1 MISSSGRFVIRSF
14 RAISGVAAWA
24 TASAA
29 SIAKCSSGMGWLS
42 DIHAPGRQFPEE
54 PVNFL
59 PDFRPARQP
68 VPVHTDQSHQSI
80 ALIDGRYEI
89 QGRHRNPVYQ
99 ERLHILL
106 HRLQRWMLSRDLLP
120 GGETQ

>member
-29 SIAKCSSGMGWLS
+29 SIAKCSSGMGRLS
-42 DIHAPGRQFPEE
+42 DIHAPGRQFAEE
-54 PVNFL
+54 PVNLL
-59 PDFRPARQP
+59 PDLRPAREP
-68 VPVHTDQSHQSI
+68 APVHADQSHQPI
-80 ALIDGRYEI
+80 ALIDGHNEI
-89 QGRHRNPVYQ
+89 HGWHRNPVYQ

-106 HRLQRWMLSRDLLP
+106 HRLKRWMLGRDLLP
-120 GGETQ
+120 RFE